1 MQAAFGFAAPTC
13 KQPAIS
19 FNICTL
25 FFHEH
30 IMPAIEFQNV
40 VFAYGDRTILKN
52 VNFVIEQGKF
62 AAILGGSGS
71 GKTTMM
77 RLITGQLRPSSGKVL
92 VNGEDLAQFSAQK
105 MQAHRRNMGVLFQH
119 GALFTDLSVEENI
132 MFPLDMFTNLTYTE
146 KKKRVKEVI
155 DDVHLENADH
165 KYPSE
170 ISGGMQKRVAIA
182 RAIVNNPK
190 YLFCDE
196 PNSGLDP
203 YTSKV
208 IDDLIKEITRRYNTT
223 TIINTHDMNSVM
235 TIGEKIVYLRK
246 GVKEWEG
253 NKDILINAE
262 SQYLIDFV
270 YSSELFK
277 ELRQYLLNNNK
288 NV

>member
-1 MQAAFGFAAPTC
+1 MIEVINLRKSFGDT
-13 KQPAIS
+13 
-19 FNICTL
+19 
-25 FFHEH
+25 E
-30 IMPAIEFQNV
+30 
-40 VFAYGDRTILKN
+40 ILKG
-52 VNFVIEQGKF
+52 VSTTLETGK
-62 AAILGGSGS
+62 INLIIGQSGS
-71 GKTTMM
+71 GKTVFLKSLLNVFEPTSGSILFDGRDIMKM
-77 RLITGQLRPSSGKVL
+77 SAREKRQLRSEIGTV
-92 VNGEDLAQFSAQK
+92 
-105 MQAHRRNMGVLFQH
+105 FQ
-119 GALFTDLSVEENI
+119 GSALFDSMTVEENI
-132 MFPLDMFTNLTYTE
+132 MFPLDMFTNFTYTE

-155 DDVHLENADH
+155 DQVRLENAEN

-208 IDDLIKEITRRYNTT
+208 IDELIKDVTREYKTT

-246 GVKEWEG
+246 GIKEWEG
-253 NKDILINAE
+253 NMNILINAE
-262 SQYLIDFV
+262 SQHLIDFV

-277 ELRQYLLNNNK
+277 QLRDQPLSHNK
-288 NV
+288 NI